1 MNQVERRNAI
11 KEILF
16 SDRNAQIQNLADRFG
31 VSVRTIKYDIEA
43 LTCSYPIETVRG
55 RYGGGV
61 KLADWYHPS
70 KKALSPEQMALLKK
84 LAPTLEGDDSSWHQL
99 RRLRRGRRV
108 RRLHGDGCDHL
119 SEEARAGAGRRVR
132 AADPRQSGGGAEA
145 AGEPCAA
152 ELRAHRGRQ
161 LLCADLAEHGCKEA
175 GRGAQGQPAPVPGGD
190 CAERLAKGYL

>member
-16 SDRNAQIQNLADRFG
+16 SDRNARIQNLADRFG

-70 KKALSPEQMALLKK
+70 KRALSPEQMVLLKK
-84 LAPTLEGDDSSWHQL
+84 LAPTLEGDDLVIMNSIIS
-99 RRLRRGRRV
+99 
-108 RRLHGDGCDHL
+108 
-119 SEEARAGAGRRVR
+119 
-132 AADPRQSGGGAEA
+132 
-145 AGEPCAA
+145 
-152 ELRAHRGRQ
+152 
-161 LLCADLAEHGCKEA
+161 KF
-175 GRGAQGQPAPVPGGD
+175 AP
-190 CAERLAKGYL
+190 